1 MIGEKVKSKAKKEL
15 KKRIVKYTLIL
26 IKPFLPFILI
36 ILAIFLLVCY
46 ITDVFYIGKENAD
59 KIDMKSEVKYYSEEE
74 FSEEKSK
81 NFFESVEN
89 FIAGIFGF
97 RSAEF
102 PVVGKS
108 KKDITSYYGYRDLP
122 TAGATAYHNRN

>member
-89 FIAGIFGF
+89 F
-97 RSAEF
+97 
-102 PVVGKS
+102 
-108 KKDITSYYGYRDLP
+108 L
-122 TAGATAYHNRN
+122 